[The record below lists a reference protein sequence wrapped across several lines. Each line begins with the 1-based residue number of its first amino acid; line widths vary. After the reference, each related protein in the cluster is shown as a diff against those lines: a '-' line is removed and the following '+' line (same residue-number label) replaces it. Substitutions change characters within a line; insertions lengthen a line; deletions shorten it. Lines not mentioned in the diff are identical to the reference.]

1 LSKVI
6 GIEEFKLSPMPGKY
20 VSTNHIQSEHL
31 SDDTMNAEFEEF
43 DDIMQKSILVDEG
56 IRNSDILS
64 SIAS

>member
-1 LSKVI
+1 
-6 GIEEFKLSPMPGKY
+6 MPGKY